1 VIPSP
6 KYDLRTRGLPAWVS
20 NGSVTI
26 SWKLLPGSLRD
37 EVDLAP
43 GTPGI
48 RSVRDVVVD
57 AFAVLT
63 AAGLGVASSLPLRA
77 DGPWIEVELG
87 VGAAS
92 CVALLVRRRWPI
104 ALALVLVALSTVSLA
119 VAGAAAVAT
128 FSAAVHS
135 RFPPV
140 AGIAAL
146 GIAGSVTIVWLHPV
160 PEVPF
165 TARVIIGVLVT
176 VVLVGWGRL
185 VRARRQL
192 LVSLSERAR
201 LAESERAARA
211 AEVRRSERARFA
223 REMHDVLAH
232 RMSLLSV
239 HAGALEFSPGAP
251 QAEIARAAGVIRS
264 GVHQML
270 VDLRE
275 VIGVLREDHDPGE
288 REPVTALHGIADL
301 DALVAE
307 ARSAGG
313 SVTLDR
319 PDATAFATV
328 SPLVAS
334 TAYRV
339 VQEGLTNARK
349 HAPGRPVTVTVD
361 GAPGTGLH
369 VHVRQPLPAHE
380 PVDPAARIPGS
391 GTGLAGLAERA
402 LLAGG
407 TLDHGPVDGDYLLRA
422 RLPWER

>member
-1 VIPSP
+1 
-6 KYDLRTRGLPAWVS
+6 LVS

-43 GTPGI
+43 DAPGI
-48 RSVRDVVVD
+48 RSVRDVIVD
-57 AFAVLT
+57 VFAVL
-63 AAGLGVASSLPLRA
+63 AAAALGAASSLPLTG
-77 DGPWIEVELG
+77 DSPWTEAELV
-87 VGAAS
+87 VGALGCA
-92 CVALLVRRRWPI
+92 AQLVRRRWPI
-104 ALALVLVALSTVSLA
+104 ALALVLVALSAVLPA

-146 GIAGSVTIVWLHPV
+146 GIAGSITIVWSHPV
-160 PEVPF
+160 PGVPLG
-165 TARVIIGVLVT
+165 ARVIIGVLVT

-201 LAESERAARA
+201 LAEAERAARA
-211 AEVRRSERARFA
+211 ADVRRSERARLA

-251 QAEIARAAGVIRS
+251 EAEIARAAGVIRS

-275 VIGVLREDHDPGE
+275 VIGVLREDQDADE
-288 REPVTALHGIADL
+288 QEAVTARRGIADL

-313 SVTLDR
+313 SVTLDM
-319 PDATAFATV
+319 PDAAAFTTV
-328 SPLVAS
+328 SPLVGS
-334 TAYRV
+334 TAYRI

-349 HAPGRPVTVTVD
+349 HAPGQPVTVALA
-361 GAPGTGLH
+361 GAPGAGLS
-369 VHVRQPLPAHE
+369 VQVRQPLSTREVA
-380 PVDPAARIPGS
+380 DPAAHIPGS
-391 GTGLAGLAERA
+391 GSGLAGLAERA

-407 TLDHGPVDGDYLLRA
+407 RVDHGPVSGNYLLRA
-422 RLPWER
+422 QLPWEG

>member
-1 VIPSP
+1 
-6 KYDLRTRGLPAWVS
+6 
-20 NGSVTI
+20 
-26 SWKLLPGSLRD
+26 
-37 EVDLAP
+37 
-43 GTPGI
+43 
-48 RSVRDVVVD
+48 
-57 AFAVLT
+57 
-63 AAGLGVASSLPLRA
+63 
-77 DGPWIEVELG
+77 
-87 VGAAS
+87 
-92 CVALLVRRRWPI
+92 
-104 ALALVLVALSTVSLA
+104 
-119 VAGAAAVAT
+119 
-128 FSAAVHS
+128 
-135 RFPPV
+135 
-140 AGIAAL
+140 
-146 GIAGSVTIVWLHPV
+146 
-160 PEVPF
+160 
-165 TARVIIGVLVT
+165 

-185 VRARRQL
+185 ERARRQL

-211 AEVRRSERARFA
+211 ADVRRSERARLA

-288 REPVTALHGIADL
+288 GEPVTALRGIADL
-301 DALVAE
+301 HALVAE

-313 SVTLDR
+313 AVTLDM
-319 PDATAFATV
+319 PDAAAFATV

-339 VQEGLTNARK
+339 IQEGLTNARK

-361 GAPGTGLH
+361 GAPGAGLH
-369 VHVRQPLPAHE
+369 VELRQPLPTHE
-380 PVDPAARIPGS
+380 PVDAATRIPGS

-407 TLDHGPVDGDYLLRA
+407 TLDHGPVDEDYLLRA